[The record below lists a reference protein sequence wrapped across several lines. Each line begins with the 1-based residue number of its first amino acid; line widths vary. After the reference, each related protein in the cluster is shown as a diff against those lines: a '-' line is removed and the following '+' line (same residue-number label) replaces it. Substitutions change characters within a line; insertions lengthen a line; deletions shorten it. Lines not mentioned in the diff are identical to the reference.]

1 MGTHAELTTDPRPRA
16 RGLGAEFD
24 GMQSRQR
31 RLGKIGLSSFH
42 HHALQGRQG
51 RLAGGGAIVF
61 SRFVRCM
68 ATTAH
73 SHPLRNFAWL
83 WTGRHAAVKIQTAAA
98 FLIITLLNTGYY
110 WQGALRALT
119 TRVHPPN
126 VVSLWDG
133 FEWYT
138 WLIAAPA
145 TLLLIR
151 RCPLVR
157 GQMARSITRLALGSI
172 TIYLVVAN
180 VRFLLRML
188 PNIWLPDE
196 RDLPWNWL
204 TYLHTQLTLAPID
217 FLTFGGIFAS
227 SFAIDYYVQY
237 LQRTDE
243 AHELELRAT
252 RLQSELALAQL
263 ATLCGQ
269 LQPHFLFNAFNAIA
283 TLVRQQ
289 KNEVAVEMI
298 AQLSALLRLT
308 MEDTGLLEVSLEREL
323 DFALHYL
330 AVERI
335 RFGDKLNVEVKVAPD
350 ALPALVPRLLLQPLA
365 ENAVKHAISR
375 RTTAGTI
382 HLSARRQGNRLV
394 LEIADDGP
402 GESPGP
408 PAAVRTGVGLA
419 NTRARLEAVYRNDF
433 QMELLPR
440 PEGGMLVRLDLPW
453 RMASVPAESSAIP
466 A

>member
-1 MGTHAELTTDPRPRA
+1 MPTSAH
-16 RGLGAEFD
+16 
-24 GMQSRQR
+24 
-31 RLGKIGLSSFH
+31 SSF
-42 HHALQGRQG
+42 ARY
-51 RLAGGGAIVF
+51 A
-61 SRFVRCM
+61 S
-68 ATTAH
+68 
-73 SHPLRNFAWL
+73 WL

-110 WQGALRALT
+110 WQRELRTLAAREHLQ
-119 TRVHPPN
+119 N
-126 VVSLWDG
+126 VVNLWDG

-145 TLLLIR
+145 TLWLIHR
-151 RCPLVR
+151 YPLVR
-157 GQMARSITRLALGSI
+157 GQMARSVARLALGI
-172 TIYLVVAN
+172 VVIYLTVTNA
-180 VRFLLRML
+180 RYLLRMV
-188 PNIWLPDE
+188 PNLWLPE
-196 RDLPWNWL
+196 ARDLPWGWL

-237 LQRTDE
+237 RQRTTE
-243 AHELELRAT
+243 AHQLELRAT
-252 RLQSELALAQL
+252 QLQSELAQAQL
-263 ATLCGQ
+263 SALRGQ

-308 MEDTGLLEVSLEREL
+308 MEDTDRLEVSLEREL
-323 DFALHYL
+323 DFAMHYL

-335 RFGDKLNVEVKVAPD
+335 RFGDKLNVELKVAPD
-350 ALPALVPRLLLQPLA
+350 VLPALVPRLLLQPLA
-365 ENAVKHAISR
+365 GNAIKHAISR

-382 HLSARRQGNRLV
+382 RLSARRQGNRLA

-408 PAAVRTGVGLA
+408 PPAVRTGVGLA
-419 NTRARLEAVYRNDF
+419 NTRARMEAMYRDDF

-453 RMASVPAESSAIP
+453 RVAPAPVETAAIP